1 LIHLPFNITGVDLVY
16 TDVSQVMEPH
26 KCSKWEWVPWTQMW
40 LWAREEAEAREKG
53 EEVKRKMFLPL
64 VNLYRQYPEL
74 ENCLEGR

>member
-1 LIHLPFNITGVDLVY
+1 
-16 TDVSQVMEPH
+16 
-26 KCSKWEWVPWTQMW
+26 MW

-53 EEVKRKMFLPL
+53 EVVERKMFLPL